1 MSHVDPWFHTPHMD
15 RLAEQGIVFENGF
28 VESSVCCVSRAS
40 IMMGQFN
47 SRHGIQSFDDP
58 LSSEQLEQ
66 SFPVL
71 LRKAGYRTALLGK
84 YGVGHTRAAPREL
97 CLPAAYFD
105 LWYGFQQ
112 GPSYWQMEDGEKRYL
127 TSVMEEKAIRFM
139 KETPE
144 DQPFLLYLC
153 LPEPH
158 GQGGPGGP
166 WNYRDPQFEIPAPT
180 TPPPVPET
188 MTEEAYSQAAG
199 GHQKQ

>member
-1 MSHVDPWFHTPHMD
+1 MKPGSVLLLFGSLLLMTGARATEPPCPNIVFFLTDDQPLRAMSHVDPWFHTPHMD
-15 RLAEQGIVFENGF
+15 RLAEQGIAFVNGF

-112 GPSYWQMEDGEKRYL
+112 GPSYWQMEDGE
-127 TSVMEEKAIRFM
+127 
-139 KETPE
+139 
-144 DQPFLLYLC
+144 
-153 LPEPH
+153 
-158 GQGGPGGP
+158 
-166 WNYRDPQFEIPAPT
+166 
-180 TPPPVPET
+180 
-188 MTEEAYSQAAG
+188 
-199 GHQKQ
+199 